1 MAKGYTGFVDGMIIG
16 AELCRR
22 STETKY
28 MDWEKAEKLCLENP
42 NSIIEAGLREDWNN
56 TSGLVYANGKWYDGG
71 LIYDRSK
78 WATPILDIDGAEIE
92 CWTTE
97 PHDGTSVP
105 EWWGHGELNN
115 EWDYE
120 G

>member
-1 MAKGYTGFVDGMIIG
+1 MRSLYSESMADEDKI
-16 AELCRR
+16 L
-22 STETKY
+22 
-28 MDWEKAEKLCLENP
+28 KLQKV
-42 NSIIEAGLREDWNN
+42 
-56 TSGLVYANGKWYDGG
+56 VYANGKWYDGG